1 MPVRIPFYEQQ
12 LTPQGRLAGEAR
24 GQVYSGAVGQ
34 AMQRAGNVIADVG
47 LMIDKEVSEGQAR
60 EADNM
65 VSAEIRD
72 LLYDPENGYFAQ
84 VGKGAI
90 DGYTSTE
97 AQIKAVADKYSQN
110 LTPRAKQMYSEVVRR
125 RIDGALS
132 GVSAHA
138 MNQAKVYNKSQ
149 AEARRDMAVL
159 DAISL
164 AGGDQNLFNQAK
176 STAIQEAGYGL
187 DEATKT
193 LATANT
199 LTVMHKSVI
208 DKFLSQPGGS
218 QQARDWYAAN
228 FNEIAPDA
236 RNEIV
241 SALNSGNVRDQ
252 SLELSFSLQSQ
263 YKTLKEQE
271 AALKSQYQANT
282 IDAEIYDAT
291 RQRIRQD
298 AAIREEQ
305 SAINKNAVLGLAQ
318 DWVVNNP
325 DVSIAD
331 MPTQL
336 YNQMVAQGKL
346 GSLINLQSTVRGT
359 KEQQSDPES
368 YVRLYALASREPK
381 KFQEEWS
388 KSSAT
393 YRETLS
399 DTEYKN
405 LGEIWGK
412 IANNDLKGMDA
423 VKIADDRLAK
433 LDDTLRA
440 VGLDPLAKKERGAK
454 RLAELRANYIFAIEE
469 FISRETRPP
478 TNKEAENLAYEL
490 LRKVSVPALFGTKEV
505 LAFEAGPEAE
515 PFMEAETF
523 LENRSRQELSALGV
537 SFNRDG
543 SVIKNDAWLRAVN
556 RVQEAREAGELNF

>member
-12 LTPQGRLAGEAR
+12 LTPRGRLTGEAR
-24 GQVYSGAVGQ
+24 GQAYSGAVGQ
-34 AMQRAGNVIADVG
+34 AMQRAGDVIADVG

-65 VSAEIRD
+65 ASAEIRG
-72 LLYDPENGYFAQ
+72 LLYDPEKGYFAQ

-90 DGYTSTE
+90 DNYAPTE
-97 AQIKAVADKYSQN
+97 AQIKAIADKYGQN

-132 GVSAHA
+132 SVSTHA

-176 STAIQEAGYGL
+176 NTAIQEAGFGL
-187 DEATKT
+187 DEAAKT

-199 LTVMHKSVI
+199 LTGMHKNVI
-208 DKFLSQPGGS
+208 DKFLSHPGGA
-218 QQARDWYAAN
+218 QQARDWFAAN

-236 RNEIV
+236 RDEIV
-241 SALNSGNVRDQ
+241 KILNAGNVRDQ
-252 SLELSFSLQSQ
+252 SLQLSFSLQSQ

-271 AALKSQYQANT
+271 AALKSQYQTNS
-282 IDAEIYDAT
+282 IDAETYDAT

-298 AAIREEQ
+298 AAAREEQ

-325 DVSIAD
+325 DASIAD
-331 MPTQL
+331 MPPQL
-336 YNQMVAQGKL
+336 YGQMVTQGKL
-346 GSLINLQSTVRGT
+346 GSLINLQKTVKGT

-368 YVRLYALASREPK
+368 YVRLYALASKEPRT
-381 KFQEEWS
+381 FQEEWS

-399 DTEYKN
+399 DTEYKS
-405 LGEIWGK
+405 LGEIWGR

-440 VGLDPLAKKERGAK
+440 VGLDPLAKKERSAK

-469 FISRETRPP
+469 FMSKETRPP

-490 LRKVSVPALFGTKEV
+490 LRKVYVPGLFGTKEV
-505 LAFEAGPEAE
+505 LAFEAGAEAE

-523 LENRSRQELSALGV
+523 LESRSVQELRALGV

-543 SVIKNDAWLRAVN
+543 SVIKDDAWLDAVN